1 MSRVFTSIRRAVVVG
16 MFLASMSSTA
26 RAESLH
32 IDHRTLDP
40 LPSELLRRMSVPV
53 GLDQRGEPWSM
64 VDRAASCLE
73 LDFSASTFSL
83 AAFQEEKPADAPEE
97 PAERL
102 NRIGLFL
109 GATTTTSGHTGVTIG
124 LEYERRLSDLI
135 GIGAVLEGTPGGREV
150 VGAVPVFFHPV
161 GGLALSI
168 GPGFSVEEG
177 HAAFLVR
184 FGAGWAF
191 ELREGLSLA
200 LAVSYDLTEGTHDAI
215 VYGVMLSYAF

>member
-53 GLDQRGEPWSM
+53 GLDQRGEPWTM

-83 AAFQEEKPADAPEE
+83 AAFQEDHADAAAEE
-97 PAERL
+97 AERP

-109 GATTTTSGHTGVTIG
+109 GATTKDSHTGFTIG
-124 LEYERRLSDLI
+124 LEYERRLSELI
-135 GIGAVLEGTPGGREV
+135 GVGAVAEATPNGREF

-161 GGLALSI
+161 GGLAFSI
-168 GPGFSVEEG
+168 GPGFSVENG
-177 HAAFLVR
+177 HAHFLVR
-184 FGAGWAF
+184 FGVGWDF
-191 ELREGLSLA
+191 ELPAGLSLA
-200 LAVSYDLTEGTHDAI
+200 PTVSYDLTEGTEDAV
-215 VYGVMLSYAF
+215 VYGVLLSYVF

>member
-83 AAFQEEKPADAPEE
+83 AAFQEDHADANAEE
-97 PAERL
+97 ADRP

-109 GATTTTSGHTGVTIG
+109 GATTKDGHTGFTIG
-124 LEYERRLSDLI
+124 LEYERRLSELI
-135 GIGAVLEGTPGGREV
+135 GVGAVAEATPNGREF

-161 GGLALSI
+161 GGLAFSI
-168 GPGFSVEEG
+168 GPGFSVENG
-177 HAAFLVR
+177 HAHFLVR
-184 FGAGWAF
+184 FGVGWDF
-191 ELREGLSLA
+191 ELPAGLSLA
-200 LAVSYDLTEGTHDAI
+200 PTVSYDLTEGTEDAV
-215 VYGVMLSYAF
+215 VYGVLLSYVF